1 MSNMMINVVKDI
13 TRLQSSVDTLI
24 SDDNC
29 AIGKINNL
37 NNNYA
42 ELVDRV
48 DGLTGGFWGIWF
60 AYMCYGIA
68 FIMLAKAEEEQDNE
82 IDKLRKDIN
91 LAYKEIDELRA
102 KIKANN

>member
-24 SDDNC
+24 SDNNW
-29 AIGKINNL
+29 AINRINNL
-37 NNNYA
+37 GASYNN
-42 ELVDRV
+42 LSDRV

-60 AYMCYGIA
+60 ASMCYGIA

-91 LAYKEIDELRA
+91 LAYTEIDELRA

>member
-13 TRLQSSVDTLI
+13 TRLQSSVDTLM
-24 SDDNC
+24 SDNNW

-37 NNNYA
+37 NAAYND
-42 ELVDRV
+42 LSDRV

-60 AYMCYGIA
+60 ASMCYGIT
-68 FIMLAKAEEEQDNE
+68 FILLAKAEDEQDDE
-82 IDKLRKDIN
+82 INKLRKDIN